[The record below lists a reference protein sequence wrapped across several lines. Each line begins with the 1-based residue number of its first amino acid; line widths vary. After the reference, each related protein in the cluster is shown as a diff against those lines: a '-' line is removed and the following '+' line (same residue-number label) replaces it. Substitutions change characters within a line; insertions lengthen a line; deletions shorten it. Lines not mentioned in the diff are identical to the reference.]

1 MIPEDCL
8 LFRFVLCYDNKN
20 ETAGISAVIT
30 AGEVSM
36 EQIYRQLGEL
46 ARRHGARKLVLFGSR
61 ARGDF
66 RERSDIDLAVYGMPP
81 ENRTSFWLDAEDL
94 PTLLTL
100 DIVHVAPDMD
110 SEFLSNIEKDGVILY
125 AAES

>member
-1 MIPEDCL
+1 
-8 LFRFVLCYDNKN
+8 
-20 ETAGISAVIT
+20 
-30 AGEVSM
+30 M

-46 ARRHGARKLVLFGSR
+46 ARRYGARKLVLFGSR

-66 RERSDIDLAVYGMPP
+66 RDRSDIDLAVYGMPT
-81 ENRTSFWLDAEDL
+81 ENRTSFWMDAEDL

-100 DIVHVAPDMD
+100 DIVHVVPDMNP
-110 SEFLSNIEKDGVILY
+110 EFLSNIEKDGVILY